1 MYIHAESNCNHLC
14 IKKFHA
20 AQQINAIDSA
30 YNMSFYWVS
39 MAKYTVLLA
48 IQSVAEMFEEHP
60 PDN

>member
-1 MYIHAESNCNHLC
+1 MYIDAESSCNHLC

-30 YNMSFYWVS
+30 YNMRFYC
-39 MAKYTVLLA
+39 MGIYGKIYT

-60 PDN
+60 PGN